1 MSHEIRTPMNAVI
14 GMTGLLIS
22 SDLNPDQMECLEIIH
37 SSGEALLSIIND
49 ILDYSKIEEGKGEL
63 EQQPFDL
70 RECIESSMDLVT
82 SRAALKGLRL
92 TCAVEDNVPENLM
105 GDVTRLRQI
114 LVNLLSNAVKF
125 TDVGKVSIT
134 VTSLPKDDGNEISFT
149 VGDTGIGI
157 PSERMGRLF
166 QSFSQ
171 VDMSTTRKYGGT
183 GLGLAISKR
192 LVEMMGGKI
201 WAESEVGKG
210 SVFHFIILA
219 ESAPAG
225 KIVRRPVSQ
234 HLSDQHA
241 SPPAS
246 LRLLLAEDNVVNQK
260 VTLRMLKKIGY
271 RADVAANGLEV
282 LRALERQSYDIILMD
297 VQMPEMDG
305 LEASRAIR
313 QLPLERQPKIIAI
326 TAYALEGDREKCL
339 EAGMDDYVSKP
350 VQMAELAE
358 VLKMCA

>member
-1 MSHEIRTPMNAVI
+1 
-14 GMTGLLIS
+14 
-22 SDLNPDQMECLEIIH
+22 
-37 SSGEALLSIIND
+37 
-49 ILDYSKIEEGKGEL
+49 
-63 EQQPFDL
+63 
-70 RECIESSMDLVT
+70 
-82 SRAALKGLRL
+82 L
-92 TCAVEDNVPENLM
+92 TCAVEENVPENLM
-105 GDVTRLRQI
+105 GDITRLRQI

-134 VTSLPKDDGNEISFT
+134 VTSQPKDGGNEIRFR

-157 PSERMGRLF
+157 PPERMGRLF

-210 SVFHFIILA
+210 SVFHFNILA

-241 SPPAS
+241 GPPAAT

-305 LEASRAIR
+305 LEACRAIR
-313 QLPLERQPKIIAI
+313 QMPLELQPKIIAI

-350 VQMAELAE
+350 VQMDELAE
-358 VLKMCA
+358 VLKMCAVDAQ